1 MGLKNAGSTFQRMMD
16 KVLDGLIGEICYV
29 YLDDIIIF
37 SESLEEHEGRVKQV
51 FDRLKKNG
59 LQIKIKKC
67 EFIKPSI
74 KFLGHKISYGKV
86 EMSQHLVE
94 AIADAELPKTMRQLR
109 GFMGLA
115 NYYRKFIKGFAKI
128 ASPLNKHLNNTD
140 KAVMLSE
147 DAKKSFETLKLEL
160 TNMENIL
167 SLPDFNIQ
175 FILET
180 DASDDCIGAALMQ
193 KVDNKDCPIAFFSR
207 SMTNAEKNYDTSQ
220 KELLAVVK
228 AVDHFRQFLYSKEF
242 IIKTDHHP
250 LTSITTKAKPSVRLG
265 RWLSELADYAFKI
278 EHKKGVDNVL
288 ADALSRLN

>member
-1 MGLKNAGSTFQRMMD
+1 MLRLPRRHHK
-16 KVLDGLIGEICYV
+16 I
-29 YLDDIIIF
+29 

-67 EFIKPSI
+67 EFIKSSI

-140 KAVMLSE
+140 KAVMLSD
-147 DAKKSFETLKLEL
+147 DAKKSF
-160 TNMENIL
+160 
-167 SLPDFNIQ
+167 
-175 FILET
+175 
-180 DASDDCIGAALMQ
+180 
-193 KVDNKDCPIAFFSR
+193 
-207 SMTNAEKNYDTSQ
+207 
-220 KELLAVVK
+220 
-228 AVDHFRQFLYSKEF
+228 
-242 IIKTDHHP
+242 
-250 LTSITTKAKPSVRLG
+250 
-265 RWLSELADYAFKI
+265 
-278 EHKKGVDNVL
+278 
-288 ADALSRLN
+288 